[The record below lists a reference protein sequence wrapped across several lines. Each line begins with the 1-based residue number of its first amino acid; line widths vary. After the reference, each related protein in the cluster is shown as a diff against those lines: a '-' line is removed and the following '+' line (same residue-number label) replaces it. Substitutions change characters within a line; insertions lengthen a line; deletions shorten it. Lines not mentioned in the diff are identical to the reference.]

1 MPNFSAFIFS
11 RNRIAHTVSFFI
23 TLVLFLVIVP
33 EVSFGYGFH
42 DALTYGNTVNV
53 VSIRSAAM
61 AGIRVFGAK
70 GASAVFLNPAS
81 LSNVNSFNI
90 SASTS
95 GLAWTEEVV
104 DSTSITQRAETGFGS
119 ATGAVAF
126 RTGPDLV
133 IGAGLAKVSDF
144 QYNGTHYLPDDP
156 SHPGIDILERLLAK
170 GGLWEALGGASWSVT
185 DNFVAGVSAGLRFG
199 EVSYDYSYDE
209 KYTPYVDSTA
219 SWSWDLSEACYH
231 AGFTLGDDELAA
243 GACYTSGS
251 SDHYYS
257 TLTLSGKARAEHI
270 GNTTMG
276 FEGEIID
283 PFNSNYFNGKISIET
298 PIMQNI
304 NIMAGVGFNEGAN
317 MNRVGLAF
325 SIGGNYQ
332 FGRMRVDLALS
343 HMGRSRIGTSFP
355 DEYSDYIDDNWTHF
369 CIGLQYII

>member
-1 MPNFSAFIFS
+1 MPSFSVFMFS
-11 RNRIAHTVSFFI
+11 RNRITYTVSFFI

-33 EVSFGYGFH
+33 EVSFAYGFH

-53 VSIRSAAM
+53 VSVRSAAM
-61 AGIRVFGAK
+61 AGVRVFGAK

-90 SASTS
+90 TASTS
-95 GLAWTEEVV
+95 ALAWTEEVV
-104 DSTSITQRAETGFGS
+104 DSTFITQRAESGFGS

-156 SHPGIDILERLLAK
+156 SHPGIDIFERLLAK

-219 SWSWDLSEACYH
+219 SWSWDMSEACYH

-270 GNTTMG
+270 SNTEMG
-276 FEGEIID
+276 FEGEIVD
-283 PFNSNYFNGKISIET
+283 PFNKNYFHGKISIET
-298 PIMQNI
+298 PVMQNI
-304 NIMAGVGFNEGAN
+304 NIMTGVGFNEGAN

-332 FGRMRVDLALS
+332 SGRTRIDLALS
-343 HMGRSRIGTSFP
+343 HMGRSRTGTSFP
-355 DEYSDYIDDNWTHF
+355 DEYSDYIDDSWTHF
-369 CIGLQYII
+369 CIGLQYLI